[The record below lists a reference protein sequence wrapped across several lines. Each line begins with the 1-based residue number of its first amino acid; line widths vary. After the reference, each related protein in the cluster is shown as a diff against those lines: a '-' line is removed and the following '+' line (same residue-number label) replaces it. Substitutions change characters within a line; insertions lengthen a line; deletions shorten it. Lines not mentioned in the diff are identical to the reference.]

1 MTPASVV
8 PAGMP
13 FTKGHGT
20 ENDFVLVADPDARLT
35 LTAETVA
42 RLCDRRAGIGA
53 DGLIRV
59 VRTAAMPATD
69 GRDATDRTAGVT
81 EWFMDYRNADGSL
94 AQMCGNGVRVMAA
107 FALAKGLLSHDELR
121 AGVDI
126 GTRAGVRRVSLRADG
141 QYSVTMGS
149 GRLVDPDAVR
159 RMGQDTTVLPHASQN
174 GLPGI
179 GVDVGNPHVVVV
191 LAHATELDR
200 LDLSRP
206 PQLEP
211 HPADGANVEFIV
223 VQEPAEPELGYLRM
237 RVHER
242 GSGET
247 RSCGTGICASVV
259 AARELT
265 GDEAPRWWTV
275 DVPGGRLSVR
285 VFDDGHL
292 ELTGPAVLVA
302 DGHMR

>member
-159 RMGQDTTVLPHASQN
+159 RMGQDTTVLPHASQRT
-174 GLPGI
+174 GSICLGRPSW
-179 GVDVGNPHVVVV
+179 
-191 LAHATELDR
+191 
-200 LDLSRP
+200 SRI
-206 PQLEP
+206 Q
-211 HPADGANVEFIV
+211 
-223 VQEPAEPELGYLRM
+223 Q
-237 RVHER
+237 
-242 GSGET
+242 
-247 RSCGTGICASVV
+247 
-259 AARELT
+259 
-265 GDEAPRWWTV
+265 
-275 DVPGGRLSVR
+275 
-285 VFDDGHL
+285 
-292 ELTGPAVLVA
+292 TGPTWSSSSCRSPRSRSWDICGCGYTNGEAVRPARVERESVPVSWPR
-302 DGHMR
+302 GN